1 MKSEILKVRITPE
14 QKQFLQ
20 FLADQ
25 TNLDISKVVRFIL
38 NSKIAEL
45 NENSN
50 QQRKRES

>member
-14 QKQFLQ
+14 QKQFLD
-20 FLADQ
+20 LVADK
-25 TNLDISKVVRFIL
+25 TGTTVSKVVRFIL

-50 QQRKRES
+50 QQRED